1 MHRIHQRTW
10 HHRHHPGGRR
20 VLGVIVLVWGI
31 VLLLRALH
39 IPGLEDLHRWF
50 WPAAL
55 VGTGTAAVA
64 FGRGG
69 ERAIGGMLL
78 LLGVPLAAKRI
89 FGWDVHVWALVWPAM
104 LVFFGARMLLRP
116 QHDLRQVRVD
126 IQTGVNEGL
135 KATGLRDEDRDAG
148 AGGSPSGSAPGTA
161 DETDAADG
169 AHRSADPASQIRE
182 FAFLGG
188 IERNNTSQAFRGGEI
203 TAALGGVQLDLRE
216 CRMAPDG
223 ARLDVLAFMGGV
235 SLRIPKDWSVV
246 SDVSVMLGGMDN
258 RTSAPVDGAAPK
270 LHITG
275 QAIMGG
281 IEIRN

>member
-1 MHRIHQRTW
+1 MHIHHIRHQR
-10 HHRHHPGGRR
+10 RHSPGGRR
-20 VLGVIVLVWGI
+20 ILGLIVFGAGV

-39 IPGLEDLHRWF
+39 VPGLEDLHRWF

-55 VGTGTAAVA
+55 VGTGAAALA

-78 LLGVPLAAKRI
+78 LLGVPMAANRL
-89 FGWDVHVWALVWPAM
+89 FGWDLHVGSLVWPAL
-104 LVFFGARMLLRP
+104 LVFFGARMLFRP
-116 QHDLRQVRVD
+116 RRDAHRFRMD
-126 IQTGVNEGL
+126 IQTGINECVRMDGT
-135 KATGLRDEDRDAG
+135 AET
-148 AGGSPSGSAPGTA
+148 PGT
-161 DETDAADG
+161 TDPVDG
-169 AHRSADPASQIRE
+169 APRTTGADPASQIRE

-203 TAALGGVQLDLRE
+203 TAALGGVELDLRE
-216 CRMAPDG
+216 CRMAPEG

-235 SLRIPKDWSVV
+235 SLRIPKDWCVV

-281 IEIRN
+281 IEIKN

>member
-1 MHRIHQRTW
+1 MPGIHHRTW
-10 HHRHHPGGRR
+10 HPRQHGPGGRR
-20 VLGVIVLVWGI
+20 VLGVIVLVWGL

-55 VGTGTAAVA
+55 VGTGTAALVL
-64 FGRGG
+64 GRGG

-78 LLGVPLAAKRI
+78 LLGVPLAARRL
-89 FGWDVHVWALVWPAM
+89 FGWDVHVWSLVWPAM

-126 IQTGVNEGL
+126 IQARVNEGL
-135 KATGLRDEDRDAG
+135 KAGGLRDEDDDAP
-148 AGGSPSGSAPGTA
+148 ASGPA
-161 DETDAADG
+161 DTTDPVGG
-169 AHRSADPASQIRE
+169 AHRSADADPASQIRE

-216 CRMAPDG
+216 CRMAPEG

-235 SLRIPKDWSVV
+235 SLRIPKDWCVV

-281 IEIRN
+281 VEIRN

>member
-1 MHRIHQRTW
+1 MHRIHDRTW
-10 HHRHHPGGRR
+10 HHRHHGPGGRR
-20 VLGVIVLVWGI
+20 VLGLIVLVWGV

-55 VGTGTAAVA
+55 VGTGTAALA

-78 LLGVPLAAKRI
+78 LLGMPLAAKRI
-89 FGWDVHVWALVWPAM
+89 FGWDVHVWSLVWPAL

-126 IQTGVNEGL
+126 IQTRVNEGVQSG
-135 KATGLRDEDRDAG
+135 GLEDEDRDAD
-148 AGGSPSGSAPGTA
+148 ASASGTA
-161 DETDAADG
+161 DETGG

-216 CRMAPDG
+216 CRMAPEG

-235 SLRIPKDWSVV
+235 SLRIPKDWCVV

-270 LHITG
+270 LHISG

>member
-1 MHRIHQRTW
+1 MAHIHHHDRPQRP
-10 HHRHHPGGRR
+10 HGPGGRR
-20 VLGVIVLVWGI
+20 LLGALVFTWGV

-55 VGTGTAAVA
+55 VGTGTAALV

-69 ERAIGGMLL
+69 ERAIGGLL
-78 LLGVPLAAKRI
+78 LAIGLPMGANRL
-89 FGWDVHVWALVWPAM
+89 FGWDLHVWNLVWPAM
-104 LVFFGARMLLRP
+104 LVFFGARMLFRP
-116 QHDLRQVRVD
+116 QRTHDMRVEFRTSMNAE
-126 IQTGVNEGL
+126 QPFSPGRSPL
-135 KATGLRDEDRDAG
+135 EDA
-148 AGGSPSGSAPGTA
+148 PSGASGSQPVTGTA
-161 DETDAADG
+161 THATDPG
-169 AHRSADPASQIRE
+169 STIKE

-216 CRMAPDG
+216 CRMAPEG

-235 SLRIPKDWSVV
+235 SLRIPRDWCVV

-258 RTSAPVDGAAPK
+258 RTSAPVDSAAPK
-270 LHITG
+270 LQISG